1 VSIRK
6 LLIANRGEIASRII
20 RTARAMDI
28 TTVAV
33 FSDPD
38 AGLPYVLEADES
50 VRLPGSAPGETYL
63 RGEALIA
70 AAAATGAD
78 AVHPGYGFLSENAGF
93 AQACA
98 AAGLT
103 FVGPSPEA
111 IEAMGSKTAAK
122 ELMAAA
128 GVPVLPGAVFED
140 GAEPDPAELRKAAE
154 DIGFPVLVKA
164 AYGGGGRGM
173 RIVAS
178 ADEIAGAVSSARREA
193 ASAFGNGT
201 VFLER
206 FVESPRHIEVQILGD
221 AAGTVVH
228 LFERECS
235 IQRRYQKI
243 IEEAPSPAV
252 GDGLR
257 AELCRA
263 AVAAGRAIG
272 YVGAGTVEFVL
283 DSSGRFFFL
292 EVNTRLQVEH
302 PVTEL
307 ITGLDLVRLQ
317 LEIAAGRPLP
327 PEVTGA
333 AFTGHAI
340 EARLYAE
347 DVPAGYLPA
356 SGDLHTFEIN
366 LSNGLRVDTG
376 FASGT
381 RVSTFYDSMLAKV
394 IGYGPTR
401 DEARRT
407 LAGALSR
414 ARLHGVVT
422 NRDLLVGIL
431 REPEFA
437 AGAIDTGY
445 LDRHQPAE
453 LCPVD
458 AQAGPVHLLAV
469 ALAGQARRRA
479 EAPALATLPSGWR
492 NNPSTPQRAGY
503 HVDAGGRPSAPL
515 SRGTTPAPL
524 SRGTT
529 PAPLSRGTTPGAPGP
544 GPRES
549 PARRGHASGT
559 PPLTSELGGQPAEV
573 SYRFGRGGLQAEV
586 DGTPM
591 GDVVLHGTRPAPA
604 GPLSAGPL
612 SAGPLSG
619 GPRSGGLVRMLVDL
633 EVGGVRR
640 IIDVTQAGGTFYVDS
655 VLGHSVV
662 TEADRF
668 PDPAAAAQAGSLL
681 APMPGTVVRIEAA
694 VGDHVEAGAVILAI
708 EAMKMEHTIRAPA
721 PGIVAELPIS
731 VGAQVD
737 SGSVLAVLEE
747 EPGD

>member
-1 VSIRK
+1 MSISK

-38 AGLPYVLEADES
+38 AGLPFVLEADEA
-50 VRLPGSAPGETYL
+50 VRLPGSVPADTYL

-70 AAAATGAD
+70 AAAATAAD

-93 AQACA
+93 ARACA
-98 AAGLT
+98 TAGLT

-111 IEAMGSKTAAK
+111 IEAMGSKIAAK
-122 ELMAAA
+122 ELMAGA
-128 GVPVLPGAVFED
+128 GVPVLPGAVF
-140 GAEPDPAELRKAAE
+140 GGVTEPSPAELHKAAE

-173 RIVAS
+173 RIVTGP
-178 ADEIAGAVSSARREA
+178 DEIAAAVASARREA
-193 ASAFGNGT
+193 TSAFGNGT

-206 FVESPRHIEVQILGD
+206 FVEAPRHVEVQILGD
-221 AAGTVVH
+221 QAGTVVH

-252 GDGLR
+252 HDELR

-263 AVAAGRAIG
+263 AVAAGQAIG

-283 DSSGRFFFL
+283 DASGRFYFL

-317 LEIAAGRPLP
+317 LEIAAGQPLP
-327 PEVTGA
+327 AHVTDLTGSGA
-333 AFTGHAI
+333 GFTGHAI

-356 SGDLHTFEIN
+356 SGDLHTFEID
-366 LSNGLRVDTG
+366 LSNGLRVDAG

-394 IGYGPTR
+394 IAYGPTR
-401 DEARRT
+401 DDARRT

-437 AGAIDTGY
+437 AGTIDTGY
-445 LDRHQPAE
+445 LDRHQPAQ
-453 LCPVD
+453 LCPAD

-479 EAPALATLPSGWR
+479 EAPVLATLPSGWR
-492 NNPSTPQRAGY
+492 NNPSAPQRAGY
-503 HVDAGGRPSAPL
+503 ELDGR
-515 SRGTTPAPL
+515 R
-524 SRGTT
+524 
-529 PAPLSRGTTPGAPGP
+529 
-544 GPRES
+544 
-549 PARRGHASGT
+549 
-559 PPLTSELGGQPAEV
+559 AEV
-573 SYRFGRGGLQAEV
+573 SYRFGRDGLRAGV
-586 DGTPM
+586 DGATVDEVM
-591 GDVVLHGTRPAPA
+591 VDGAGVDGVLLHGTRSAPS
-604 GPLSAGPL
+604 PP
-612 SAGPLSG
+612 
-619 GPRSGGLVRMLVDL
+619 GLARVLVDL
-633 EVGGVRR
+633 EAGGVRR
-640 IIDVTQAGGTFYVDS
+640 VIDVTQAGRTFYVDS
-655 VLGHSVV
+655 ALGHSVV

-668 PDPAAAAQAGSLL
+668 PDPAAAAHAGSLL
-681 APMPGTVVRIEAA
+681 APMPGTVVRVEAA

-708 EAMKMEHTIRAPA
+708 EAMKMEHAIYAPA
-721 PGIVAELPIS
+721 RGIVTELPIS

-737 SGSVLAVLEE
+737 TGSVLAVLEE
-747 EPGD
+747 PVVEGGAGD

>member
-1 VSIRK
+1 MSISK

-28 TTVAV
+28 ATVAV

-38 AGLPYVLEADES
+38 AGLPFVTEADEA
-50 VRLPGSAPGETYL
+50 VRLPGSAPADTYL
-63 RGEALIA
+63 RGEALIG

-93 AQACA
+93 ARACA

-103 FVGPSPEA
+103 FVGPSPGA

-128 GVPVLPGAVFED
+128 GVPVLPGAVFDDPAFGD
-140 GAEPDPAELRKAAE
+140 GAEPDPAELRKAGE

-173 RIVAS
+173 RIVTS
-178 ADEIAGAVSSARREA
+178 PDDIAGAVSSARREA

-221 AAGTVVH
+221 QAGTVVH

-252 GDGLR
+252 DDGLR

-283 DSSGRFFFL
+283 DSSGRFYFL

-317 LEIAAGRPLP
+317 LEIAAGQPLP
-327 PEVTGA
+327 AHVTDLTGSGA
-333 AFTGHAI
+333 GFTGHAI

-356 SGDLHTFEIN
+356 SGDLHTFEID
-366 LSNGLRVDTG
+366 LSNGLRVDAG

-394 IGYGPTR
+394 IAYGPTR
-401 DEARRT
+401 DDARRT

-437 AGAIDTGY
+437 AGTIDTGY
-445 LDRHQPAE
+445 LDRHQPAQ
-453 LCPVD
+453 LCPAD

-479 EAPALATLPSGWR
+479 EAPVLATLPSGWR
-492 NNPSTPQRAGY
+492 NNPSAPQRAGY
-503 HVDAGGRPSAPL
+503 ELDGR
-515 SRGTTPAPL
+515 R
-524 SRGTT
+524 
-529 PAPLSRGTTPGAPGP
+529 
-544 GPRES
+544 
-549 PARRGHASGT
+549 
-559 PPLTSELGGQPAEV
+559 AEV
-573 SYRFGRGGLQAEV
+573 SYRFGRDGLRAGV
-586 DGTPM
+586 DGATVDGATVDEVM
-591 GDVVLHGTRPAPA
+591 VDGAGVDGVLLHGTRSAPS
-604 GPLSAGPL
+604 PP
-612 SAGPLSG
+612 
-619 GPRSGGLVRMLVDL
+619 GLARVLVDL
-633 EVGGVRR
+633 EAGGVRR
-640 IIDVTQAGGTFYVDS
+640 VIDVTQAGRTFYVDS
-655 VLGHSVV
+655 ALGHSVV

-668 PDPAAAAQAGSLL
+668 PDPAAAAHAGSLL
-681 APMPGTVVRIEAA
+681 APMPGTVVRVEAA

-708 EAMKMEHTIRAPA
+708 EAMKMEHAIYAPA
-721 PGIVAELPIS
+721 RGIVTELPIS

-737 SGSVLAVLEE
+737 TGSVLAVLEE
-747 EPGD
+747 PVVEGGAGD

>member
-1 VSIRK
+1 MTTPMSTPMGTSLAAPATTPVSTPVSTPGRISK
-6 LLIANRGEIASRII
+6 LLVANRGEIASRII
-20 RTARAMDI
+20 RTAAAMDI
-28 TTVAV
+28 ATVAV

-38 AGLPYVLEADES
+38 AGLPYVLEADEA
-50 VRLPGSAPGETYL
+50 VRLPGSAPADTYL

-78 AVHPGYGFLSENAGF
+78 AVHPGYGFLSENASF
-93 AQACA
+93 ARACA

-111 IEAMGSKTAAK
+111 IEAMGSKIAAK

-128 GVPVLPGAVFED
+128 GVPVLPGAVFGG
-140 GAEPDPAELRKAAE
+140 GADPDPAELGQAAA

-193 ASAFGNGT
+193 ASAFGDGT

-206 FVESPRHIEVQILGD
+206 FVDSPRHIEVQILGD
-221 AAGTVVH
+221 QAGTVVH

-252 GDGLR
+252 GDQLR

-263 AVAAGRAIG
+263 AVAAGQAIG

-283 DSSGRFFFL
+283 DASGRFYFL

-317 LEIAAGRPLP
+317 LEIAAGQPLP
-327 PEVTGA
+327 PQVTEA
-333 AFTGHAI
+333 SFTGHAI

-356 SGDLHTFEIN
+356 SGDVHTLEIDAAD
-366 LSNGLRVDTG
+366 GLRVDAG

-401 DEARRT
+401 DDARRV
-407 LAGALSR
+407 LAAALSR

-437 AGAIDTGY
+437 AAQIDTGY
-445 LDRHQPAE
+445 LDRHRPEE
-453 LCPVD
+453 LNPPHP
-458 AQAGPVHLLAV
+458 QARPVHLLAV
-469 ALAGQARRRA
+469 ALAGQAQRRA
-479 EAPALATLPSGWR
+479 AAPVLGTLPSGWR
-492 NNPSTPQRAGY
+492 NNPSAPQRANY
-503 HVDAGGRPSAPL
+503 ELDGRPAGL
-515 SRGTTPAPL
+515 
-524 SRGTT
+524 
-529 PAPLSRGTTPGAPGP
+529 
-544 GPRES
+544 
-549 PARRGHASGT
+549 
-559 PPLTSELGGQPAEV
+559 
-573 SYRFGRGGLQAEV
+573 SYRFGREGLQVEV
-586 DGTPM
+586 DGAAV
-591 GDVVLHGTRPAPA
+591 GDVVLHGTRPDPGR
-604 GPLSAGPL
+604 GPG
-612 SAGPLSG
+612 
-619 GPRSGGLVRMLVDL
+619 RTLVDL
-633 EVGGVRR
+633 EVGGIRR
-640 IIDVTQAGGTFYVDS
+640 LVQVAQAGRTCYVDS

-668 PDPAAAAQAGSLL
+668 PDPAALAQAGSLL
-681 APMPGTVVRIEAA
+681 APMPGTVVRVEAA
-694 VGDHVEAGAVILAI
+694 VGDLVEAGTVILAI
-708 EAMKMEHTIRAPA
+708 EAMKMEHSIHAPA
-721 PGIVAELPIS
+721 RGIVTELPIS

-747 EPGD
+747 EAHD